1 MSTTLAE
8 RKAAALERL
17 MAVDSARR
25 GQLSAQYYT
34 RKAADG
40 RSTRQGPYYVWQRSV
55 KGQKRSVRV
64 SGEQI
69 ERVQAE
75 LERGREVQAI
85 LDEVWM
91 VLEQTAIASDPHA
104 KKKPM
109 RSRRPATAKP
119 KPRSNSSAGRS
130 SPAR

>member
-1 MSTTLAE
+1 MATTLAE

-40 RSTRQGPYYVWQRSV
+40 HSTRQGPYYVWQRSV
-55 KGQKRSVRV
+55 NGQKRSVRV

-85 LDEVWM
+85 LDEVWT
-91 VLEQTAIASDPHA
+91 VLE
-104 KKKPM
+104 
-109 RSRRPATAKP
+109 
-119 KPRSNSSAGRS
+119 
-130 SPAR
+130 